1 MFITD
6 LSIRRPTV
14 SWVMSLILIIFGLFV
29 FWKLPVRELPN
40 GIQPP
45 VVQVQVDYKSAAA
58 SIVDQEVTQ
67 VLEDVIGGAEGIKNI
82 DSKSENGRST
92 INVEFDTSIDLD
104 NAANDIRE
112 RVARVVDNLPS
123 ESDPPQILKRAA
135 GFTTTM
141 WLSLSSSTWSDLELG
156 DYAERFLV
164 DQFSSVKNVG
174 RIRVGGLRE
183 LSIRVWVDPIKLAAN
198 DLTIKEVESAMRG
211 ENISLPAGTLEA
223 DNIDLTLNLD
233 KSYNDINSIKQLPI
247 KKKNNKVILLSDVA
261 NVEFGPVSEKT
272 LFKAQTK
279 DQINLKT
286 VGIGIYARSGAS
298 TVELSNEIKKKI
310 IEVKKSLPEE
320 LDLRVSFNRAN
331 YVEAAIEEVYKTLFI
346 AFILVV
352 LIIYL
357 FLGNL
362 KAVIVPAIA
371 LPVSL
376 IASFLGL
383 YIFGL
388 SINIFVLLS
397 FILAIGIITDDS
409 VIMTDAIYRRIENG
423 ENSLV
428 AAYKGSKQISFA
440 IIATTLILVAV
451 FLPLIFIKGISGT
464 LFRETAIALS
474 FSIVVSSFVA
484 LTLSPMLA
492 SKFLNKKTS
501 KKFII
506 RKFEN
511 IFSNFANFY
520 KETLGTVIYKTRTV
534 GIFII
539 FIIIASILLFNFSKK
554 ELLPMEDRG
563 AYLIIGATDEGSSF
577 EYTQEQAQKVEARL
591 LPLLQA
597 EDSPYSRFIMR
608 VPGFGSSA
616 NSYNSF
622 IIIALLD
629 DWKNRKKGQ
638 QIVLREA
645 IGKIVTL
652 PQALAFPI
660 SPQSIRVSSYNKPV
674 QMVIYGS
681 TYEELE
687 EIQKKIIRKLRS
699 NKNLSRIDSDY
710 NRNKPEVKLII
721 NKNKAKDLGVST
733 KAIGET
739 LETLYGGKKI
749 TTFNKLGK
757 EYPIIVQQY
766 LSDRRNK
773 EGVSKIFVRSE
784 TNSKLISLANLV
796 SFKEEGSAK
805 QLARYN
811 RQRAVTISANINEGY
826 TLTEAIK
833 FFEEVMSSEAPKNQI
848 TWKGKSEEIKE
859 TSNELFIIFA
869 LALLTAYLVMAATF
883 NSFIHPFIIVL
894 TVPLAIFGGLV
905 FILFLNSSV
914 NIFSQIALIILIG
927 ISTKN
932 SILIVD
938 FANQIR
944 TTGKNIDTAVKEA
957 CAVRFRPIIMTSL
970 STMIAM
976 MPLVIGNIGPG
987 AGEGSRLAVGSTIL
1001 GGMIIS
1007 TFFTLYVT
1015 PSMYLALAK
1024 NTKRIDVIDIEL
1036 KKNYLKNNIFIFI

>member
-1 MFITD
+1 MFITE
-6 LSIRRPTV
+6 LSIKRPTV
-14 SWVMSLILIIFGLFV
+14 SWVMSLILIVFGLFV

-45 VVQVQVDYKSAAA
+45 VVQVQVNYKSASA

-67 VLEDVIGGAEGIKNI
+67 VVEDVIGGAEGIKNI

-112 RVARVVDNLPS
+112 RVARVVDNLPT

-156 DYAERFLV
+156 DYAERYLV
-164 DQFSSVKNVG
+164 DQFSSIKNVG
-174 RIRVGGLRE
+174 RILVGGLRE

-198 DLTIKEVESAMRG
+198 DLTIKEVELAMRG

-247 KKKNNKVILLSDVA
+247 KKTGNKVILLSDVA
-261 NVEFGPVSEKT
+261 NIEFGPVSEKT
-272 LFKAQTK
+272 LFKSQTK

-298 TVELSNEIKKKI
+298 TVELSDDIKKKI

-320 LDLRVSFNRAN
+320 LDLRISFNRAN
-331 YVEAAIEEVYKTLFI
+331 YVEAAIEEVYKTLLI

-362 KAVIVPAIA
+362 KAVIVPAVA

-423 ENSLV
+423 ETPLV

-451 FLPLIFIKGISGT
+451 FLPLIFIEGISGT

-501 KKFII
+501 KKIFLQ
-506 RKFEN
+506 KFEKVFLN
-511 IFSNFANFY
+511 FSNFY
-520 KETLGTVIYKTRTV
+520 KETLEVIVYKTKTIS
-534 GIFII
+534 IFII
-539 FIIIASILLFNFSKK
+539 LIIISSVLLFSFSKK
-554 ELLPMEDRG
+554 ELLPQEDRG
-563 AYLIIGATDEGSSF
+563 AYLIIGSTDEGSSF
-577 EYTQEQAQKVEARL
+577 EYTQEQAQKVEGRL
-591 LPLLQA
+591 IPLLQA

-638 QIVLREA
+638 QVILREA
-645 IGKIVTL
+645 IGKIVSL

-660 SPQSIRVSSYNKPV
+660 SPQSIRVSNYNKPV
-674 QMVIYGS
+674 QMVVYGS

-687 EIQKKIIRKLRS
+687 EIQTKVIRKLRS
-699 NKNLSRIDSDY
+699 NKNLSRLESDY
-710 NRNKPEVKLII
+710 NRNKPEVKLLI

-733 KAIGET
+733 RSIGET
-739 LETLYGGKKI
+739 LETLYGGKRI
-749 TTFNKLGK
+749 TTFNRLGK

-773 EGVSKIFVRSE
+773 EGISKIFVRSE
-784 TNSKLISLANLV
+784 TNGKLISLANLV
-796 SFKEEGSAK
+796 SFKEEGTAK
-805 QLARYN
+805 ELSRYN
-811 RQRAVTISANINEGY
+811 RQRAITISANISENY
-826 TLTEAIK
+826 TLIEAIN
-833 FFEEVMSSEAPKNQI
+833 FFESVMADIAPENQI

-869 LALLTAYLVMAATF
+869 LALLTSYLVMAATF
-883 NSFIHPFIIVL
+883 NSFIHPFIIFL

-938 FANQIR
+938 YANQIR
-944 TTGKNIDTAVKEA
+944 TTGKNIETAVKEA
-957 CAVRFRPIIMTSL
+957 CSVRFRPIIMTSL

-976 MPLVIGNIGPG
+976 MPLIIGSIGPG
-987 AGEGSRLAVGSTIL
+987 AGEGSRLAVGSTIF

-1024 NTKRIDVIDIEL
+1024 NTKRIDIIDLEL
-1036 KKNYLKNNIFIFI
+1036 KRELFKK

>member
-1 MFITD
+1 MFITE
-6 LSIRRPTV
+6 LSIRRPVV
-14 SWVMSLILIIFGLFV
+14 SWVMSLILIVFGLFV
-29 FWKLPVRELPN
+29 FWKLPVRELPS

-45 VVQVQVDYKSAAA
+45 VVQVQVNYNSAAA
-58 SIVDQEVTQ
+58 PIVNQEVTQ

-92 INVEFDTSIDLD
+92 INIEFDTSIELD
-104 NAANDIRE
+104 NAANDVRE

-123 ESDPPQILKRAA
+123 EADPPQILKRAA

-141 WLSLSSSTWSDLELG
+141 WLALSSSTWSDLELG
-156 DYAERFLV
+156 DYAERYLV
-164 DQFSSVKNVG
+164 DTFSSVKNVG
-174 RIRVGGLRE
+174 RILVGGLRE
-183 LSIRVWVDPIKLAAN
+183 LSIRVWIDPIKLAAN
-198 DLTIKEVESAMRG
+198 DLTIQEVEQALRG
-211 ENISLPAGTLEA
+211 ENIRLPAGTLEA

-233 KSYNDINSIKQLPI
+233 KSYNSIETIEQLPI
-247 KKKNNKVILLSDVA
+247 KKNNKQIVTLSDVA
-261 NVEFGPVSEKT
+261 KIEFGPVSEKT
-272 LFKAQTK
+272 LFKAQRK
-279 DQINLKT
+279 DQLNLKT

-298 TVELSNEIKKKI
+298 TVELSKEIKKKI
-310 IEVKKSLPEE
+310 FEVNKTLPDGLKLEIA
-320 LDLRVSFNRAN
+320 FNRAT
-331 YVEAAIEEVYKTLFI
+331 YVGAAINEVYKTLVI

-352 LIIYL
+352 IIIYL

-376 IASFLGL
+376 IASFLGIYL
-383 YIFGL
+383 FGL

-423 ENSLV
+423 ETPLV
-428 AAYKGSKQISFA
+428 ASYKGSKQITFA
-440 IIATTLILVAV
+440 IIATTLILIAV
-451 FLPLIFIKGISGT
+451 FLPLIFIEGISGT
-464 LFRETAIALS
+464 LFKETAIALS

-492 SKFLNKKTS
+492 SKFLTKKTD
-501 KKFII
+501 KNFII
-506 RKFEN
+506 NRFEKFFLS
-511 IFSNFANFY
+511 FSKFY
-520 KETLGTVIYKTRTV
+520 EETLTVLMKKTKSIT
-534 GIFII
+534 IFII
-539 FIIIASILLFNFSKK
+539 LIIVGSILLFDFSKK

-563 AYLIIGATDEGSSF
+563 AYLVIGFTDEGSSF
-577 EYTQEQAQKVEARL
+577 EYTQEKAQVIEKRL
-591 LPLLQA
+591 IPLLQ
-597 EDSPYSRFIMR
+597 EENSPYSRFIMR

-616 NSYNSF
+616 NSFNSF

-629 DWKNRKKGQ
+629 NWDNRKKNSQ
-638 QIVLREA
+638 TVMREA
-645 IGKIVTL
+645 IGKIVTV
-652 PQALAFPI
+652 PQAVAFPI

-687 EIQKKIIRKLRS
+687 KIQSQVIRTLRK
-699 NKNLSRIDSDY
+699 NGNLSRIESDY
-710 NRNKPEVKLII
+710 SRNKPEVKLLI

-733 KAIGET
+733 EKIGRT
-739 LETLYGGKKI
+739 LETLYGGKRV

-757 EYPIIVQQY
+757 EYPIILQQY
-766 LSDRRNK
+766 LADRRNK
-773 EGVSKIFVRSE
+773 EGISKIFVRSD
-784 TNSKLISLANLV
+784 TTGKLISLVNLV
-796 SFKEEGSAK
+796 DFKEVGAAK
-805 QLARYN
+805 ELSRYN
-811 RQRAVTISANINEGY
+811 RQPAVTISANISENY
-826 TLTEAIK
+826 SLSDAIK
-833 FFEEVMSSEAPKNQI
+833 YLENTMEEVAPQNQI
-848 TWKGKSEEIKE
+848 TWKGKSEEVKE

-883 NSFIHPFIIVL
+883 NSFVHPFINIL

-938 FANQIR
+938 YANQIR
-944 TTGKNIDTAVKEA
+944 TKGKNIETAVKEA
-957 CAVRFRPIIMTSL
+957 CSIRFRPIIMTSL

-1015 PSMYLALAK
+1015 PTMYLALAK
-1024 NTKRIDVIDIEL
+1024 NTKRIDAVDIEL
-1036 KKNYLKNNIFIFI
+1036 KKELR

>member
-1 MFITD
+1 MFITE
-6 LSIRRPTV
+6 LSIKRPTV
-14 SWVMSLILIIFGLFV
+14 SWVMSLILIVFGLFV
-29 FWKLPVRELPN
+29 FWKLPVRELPS

-45 VVQVQVDYKSAAA
+45 VVQVQVDYKSASA
-58 SIVDQEVTQ
+58 SIVDQEITQ
-67 VLEDVIGGAEGIKNI
+67 VVEDVIGGAEGIKNI

-92 INVEFDTSIDLD
+92 INIEFDTSIDLD

-112 RVARVVDNLPS
+112 RVARIADNLPS
-123 ESDPPQILKRAA
+123 ESNPPQILKRAA

-156 DYAERFLV
+156 DYAERFLI

-174 RIRVGGLRE
+174 RIRIGGLRE

-198 DLTIKEVESAMRG
+198 DLTIQEVEIALRG

-233 KSYNDINSIKQLPI
+233 KSYNDIESIKQLPI
-247 KKKNNKVILLSDVA
+247 KKNDNKVILLSDVA

-286 VGIGIYARSGAS
+286 VGIGIYAKSGAS
-298 TVELSNEIKKKI
+298 TVELSKNVKKKI
-310 IEVKKSLPEE
+310 IEVRKSLPEE

-331 YVEAAIEEVYKTLFI
+331 YVEEAIEEVYKTLII
-346 AFILVV
+346 AFVLVV

-362 KAVIVPAIA
+362 KAVVVPAIA

-423 ENSLV
+423 ETPLV
-428 AAYKGSKQISFA
+428 AAYRGSKQISFA
-440 IIATTLILVAV
+440 IVATTLILVAV
-451 FLPLIFIKGISGT
+451 FLPLIFIEGITGT
-464 LFRETAIALS
+464 LFKETAIALS
-474 FSIVVSSFVA
+474 FSIIISSFVA

-492 SKFLNKKTS
+492 SKFLYKKKS
-501 KKFII
+501 KKIFIQ
-506 RKFEN
+506 KFDK
-511 IFSNFANFY
+511 IFSSFTNFY
-520 KETLGTVIYKTRTV
+520 EDSLEIVINKAKSV
-534 GIFII
+534 GVFII
-539 FIIIASILLFNFSKK
+539 FIMIISALLFSFSKK

-597 EDSPYSRFIMR
+597 ENSPYSRFIMR
-608 VPGFGSSA
+608 VPGFGNSA

-629 DWKNRKKGQ
+629 DWKKREKSQ
-638 QIVLREA
+638 QVVLREA

-660 SPQSIRVSSYNKPV
+660 SPQSIRVSNYNKPV
-674 QMVIYGS
+674 QMVIYGN
-681 TYEELE
+681 TYDELE
-687 EIQKKIIRKLRS
+687 LIQKRVIRALRS
-699 NKNLSRIDSDY
+699 NKNLSRIESDY
-710 NRNKPEVKLII
+710 NRNKPEVKLIV

-733 KAIGET
+733 KTIGET

-766 LSDRRNK
+766 ISDRRNK
-773 EGVSKIFVRSE
+773 DGISKIFVRSE
-784 TNSKLISLANLV
+784 TNSKLISMANLI
-796 SFKEEGSAK
+796 SFKNEGTAK

-826 TLTEAIK
+826 TLIEAIK
-833 FFEEVMSSEAPKNQI
+833 FFENVIADIAPKNQI

-859 TSNELFIIFA
+859 TSNELFLIFA

-883 NSFIHPFIIVL
+883 NSFIHPFIIIL

-938 FANQIR
+938 YANQIR
-944 TTGKNIDTAVKEA
+944 VTGKNIISAVKEA
-957 CAVRFRPIIMTSL
+957 CLIRFRPIIMTSL

-976 MPLVIGNIGPG
+976 LPLVIGNIGPG

-1015 PSMYLALAK
+1015 PTMYLALAK
-1024 NTKRIDVIDIEL
+1024 NTKRIDSVDLEL
-1036 KKNYLKNNIFIFI
+1036 KKELFKK

>member
-1 MFITD
+1 MFITE
-6 LSIRRPTV
+6 LSIKRPAV

-45 VVQVQVDYKSAAA
+45 VVQVQVNYTSASA

-67 VLEDVIGGAEGIKNI
+67 VVEDVIGGAEGIKNI

-92 INVEFDTSIDLD
+92 INVEFDTNIDLD

-141 WLSLSSSTWSDLELG
+141 WLSLSSSTWNDLELG
-156 DYAERFLV
+156 DYAERYLV
-164 DQFSSVKNVG
+164 DQFSSIKNVG
-174 RIRVGGLRE
+174 RILVGGLRE

-198 DLTIKEVESAMRG
+198 NLTIKEVELAIRG

-233 KSYNDINSIKQLPI
+233 KSYNDIDSIKQLPI
-247 KKKNNKVILLSDVA
+247 KKTRNKVILLSDIA
-261 NVEFGPVSEKT
+261 NIEFGPVSEKT

-298 TVELSNEIKKKI
+298 TVELSKDIKKKL

-331 YVEAAIEEVYKTLFI
+331 YVEAAIEEVYKTLLI

-423 ENSLV
+423 ETPLV

-451 FLPLIFIKGISGT
+451 FLPLIFIEGISGT

-474 FSIVVSSFVA
+474 FSIVISSFVA

-492 SKFLNKKTS
+492 SKFLNKRTS
-501 KKFII
+501 KKFLIQ
-506 RKFEN
+506 KFEK
-511 IFSNFANFY
+511 IFLNFSNFY
-520 KETLGTVIYKTRTV
+520 KETLEIIVYKTKT
-534 GIFII
+534 ISSFII
-539 FIIIASILLFNFSKK
+539 LIVVASILLFSFSKK
-554 ELLPMEDRG
+554 ELLPQEDRG
-563 AYLIIGATDEGSSF
+563 AYLIIGSTDEGSSF

-608 VPGFGSSA
+608 VPGFGDSA
-616 NSYNSF
+616 NSFNSF

-638 QIVLREA
+638 QIILREA

-660 SPQSIRVSSYNKPV
+660 SPQSIRVSNYNKPV
-674 QMVIYGS
+674 QMVIYGN

-687 EIQKKIIRKLRS
+687 EIQKKVIRKLRS
-699 NKNLSRIDSDY
+699 NENLSRIESDY
-710 NRNKPEVKLII
+710 NRNKPEVKILI
-721 NKNKAKDLGVST
+721 NKNKAKDLGISS
-733 KAIGET
+733 KSIGET

-757 EYPIIVQQY
+757 EYPIVVQQY

-773 EGVSKIFVRSE
+773 EGISKIFVRSE
-784 TNSKLISLANLV
+784 TNGKLISLANLV
-796 SFKEEGSAK
+796 SFKEEGAAK
-805 QLARYN
+805 ELSRYN

-833 FFEEVMSSEAPKNQI
+833 FFEDVMKNLAPDNQI

-938 FANQIR
+938 YANQIR
-944 TTGKNIDTAVKEA
+944 TTGKNIDLAVKEA
-957 CAVRFRPIIMTSL
+957 CSVRFRPIIMTSL

-976 MPLVIGNIGPG
+976 LPLVIGNIGPG

-1024 NTKRIDVIDIEL
+1024 NTKRIDAVDLEL
-1036 KKNYLKNNIFIFI
+1036 KKELIKK

>member
-1 MFITD
+1 MFITE
-6 LSIRRPTV
+6 LSIKRPTV
-14 SWVMSLILIIFGLFV
+14 SWVMSLILIVFGLFV

-45 VVQVQVDYKSAAA
+45 VVQIQVDYKSAAA

-67 VLEDVIGGAEGIKNI
+67 VVEDVIGGAEGIKNI

-123 ESDPPQILKRAA
+123 ESDAPQILKRAA

-156 DYAERFLV
+156 DYAERYLV

-183 LSIRVWVDPIKLAAN
+183 LSIRVWIDPIKLAAN
-198 DLTIKEVESAMRG
+198 DLTIKEVETAMRG

-233 KSYNDINSIKQLPI
+233 KSYNDINSIKLLPI
-247 KKKNNKVILLSDVA
+247 KKTGNKVILLSDVA
-261 NVEFGPVSEKT
+261 NIEFGPVSEKT

-298 TVELSNEIKKKI
+298 TVELSNDIKKKI
-310 IEVKKSLPEE
+310 LQVKKSLPDE

-331 YVEAAIEEVYKTLFI
+331 YVEAAIQEVYKTLLI

-423 ENSLV
+423 ETPLV

-451 FLPLIFIKGISGT
+451 FLPLIFIEGISGT

-492 SKFLNKKTS
+492 SKFLYKYKS
-501 KKFII
+501 RKKFLQ
-506 RKFEN
+506 KFEK
-511 IFSNFANFY
+511 IFLDFANFY
-520 KETLGTVIYKTRTV
+520 KETLDVIINKSKTVSF
-534 GIFII
+534 FIVLI
-539 FIIIASILLFNFSKK
+539 VVASVLLFSFSKK

-563 AYLIIGATDEGSSF
+563 AYLIIGSTDEGSSF
-577 EYTQEQAQKVEARL
+577 EYTQSQAQKVEARL
-591 LPLLQA
+591 IPLLQA
-597 EDSPYSRFIMR
+597 EDSPYARFIMR

-638 QIVLREA
+638 QVVLREA
-645 IGKIVTL
+645 IGKIVSL

-660 SPQSIRVSSYNKPV
+660 SPQSIRVSNYNKPV

-687 EIQKKIIRKLRS
+687 EKQKKVIQKLRL
-699 NKNLSRIDSDY
+699 NKNLSRIESDY
-710 NRNKPEVKLII
+710 NRNKPEIKLII

-733 KAIGET
+733 KSIGET
-739 LETLYGGKKI
+739 LETLYGGKRV

-784 TNSKLISLANLV
+784 TNGRLISLANLV

-805 QLARYN
+805 ELARYN

-826 TLTEAIK
+826 TLTQAIS
-833 FFEEVMSSEAPKNQI
+833 FFEDVMNDIAPENQI

-883 NSFIHPFIIVL
+883 NSFIHPFIIIL
-894 TVPLAIFGGLV
+894 TVPLAIFGGLI
-905 FILFLNSSV
+905 FILFLNSSI

-938 FANQIR
+938 YANRIR
-944 TTGKNIDTAVKEA
+944 TTGKDIKVAVKEA
-957 CAVRFRPIIMTSL
+957 CSARFRPIIMTSL

-976 MPLVIGNIGPG
+976 LPLVIGNIGPG

-1024 NTKRIDVIDIEL
+1024 NTKRIDEVDLEL
-1036 KKNYLKNNIFIFI
+1036 KKELSKK

>member
-1 MFITD
+1 MFITE
-6 LSIRRPTV
+6 LSIKRPTV
-14 SWVMSLILIIFGLFV
+14 SWVMSLILVIFGLFV

-67 VLEDVIGGAEGIKNI
+67 VVEDVIGGAEGIKNI

-92 INVEFDTSIDLD
+92 INIEFETNIDLD

-156 DYAERFLV
+156 DYAERYLV
-164 DQFSSVKNVG
+164 DQFSSIKNVG
-174 RIRVGGLRE
+174 RILVGGLRE

-247 KKKNNKVILLSDVA
+247 KKTNNKVILLSDVA
-261 NVEFGPVSEKT
+261 NIEFGPVSEKT

-298 TVELSNEIKKKI
+298 TVELSKDIKKKI
-310 IEVKKSLPEE
+310 IKIRKSLPEE

-331 YVEAAIEEVYKTLFI
+331 YVEAAIEEVYKTLLI

-423 ENSLV
+423 ETPLIAS
-428 AAYKGSKQISFA
+428 YKGSKQISFA

-451 FLPLIFIKGISGT
+451 FLPLIFIEGISGT
-464 LFRETAIALS
+464 LFKETAIALS
-474 FSIVVSSFVA
+474 FSIIISSFVA

-492 SKFLNKKTS
+492 SKFLRKKTS
-501 KKFII
+501 KKVFLQ
-506 RKFEN
+506 KFEK
-511 IFSNFANFY
+511 IFANFANFY
-520 KETLGTVIYKTRTV
+520 KESLNNIINRTYIV
-534 GIFII
+534 SFFII
-539 FIIIASILLFNFSKK
+539 FIIFVSVLLFNFSKK

-563 AYLIIGATDEGSSF
+563 AYLIIGSTDEGSSF

-591 LPLLQA
+591 IPLLQA
-597 EDSPYSRFIMR
+597 ENSPYSRFIMR
-608 VPGFGSSA
+608 VPGFGNSA

-638 QIVLREA
+638 QVVLREA

-660 SPQSIRVSSYNKPV
+660 SPQSIRVSNYNKPV
-674 QMVIYGS
+674 QMVIYGT

-687 EIQKKIIRKLRS
+687 NIQKKVINKLRT

-784 TNSKLISLANLV
+784 TNGKLISLANLV
-796 SFKEEGSAK
+796 NFKEEGSAK
-805 QLARYN
+805 ELARYN

-826 TLTEAIK
+826 TLNEAIK
-833 FFEEVMSSEAPKNQI
+833 YFEEVMANFAPKNQI

-859 TSNELFIIFA
+859 TSNELIIIFV

-883 NSFIHPFIIVL
+883 NSFIHPFIIIL

-905 FILFLNSSV
+905 FILFLNSSI

-938 FANQIR
+938 YANQIR
-944 TTGKNIDTAVKEA
+944 TTGKNIETSVKEA
-957 CAVRFRPIIMTSL
+957 CEVRFRPIIMTSL

-1007 TFFTLYVT
+1007 TFFTLYIT

-1024 NTKRIDVIDIEL
+1024 NTKRIDIVDLEL
-1036 KKNYLKNNIFIFI
+1036 KKELSKK

>member
-1 MFITD
+1 M
-6 LSIRRPTV
+6 
-14 SWVMSLILIIFGLFV
+14 
-29 FWKLPVRELPN
+29 
-40 GIQPP
+40 
-45 VVQVQVDYKSAAA
+45 
-58 SIVDQEVTQ
+58 
-67 VLEDVIGGAEGIKNI
+67 
-82 DSKSENGRST
+82 
-92 INVEFDTSIDLD
+92 
-104 NAANDIRE
+104 
-112 RVARVVDNLPS
+112 
-123 ESDPPQILKRAA
+123 
-135 GFTTTM
+135 
-141 WLSLSSSTWSDLELG
+141 
-156 DYAERFLV
+156 
-164 DQFSSVKNVG
+164 
-174 RIRVGGLRE
+174 
-183 LSIRVWVDPIKLAAN
+183 
-198 DLTIKEVESAMRG
+198 
-211 ENISLPAGTLEA
+211 
-223 DNIDLTLNLD
+223 
-233 KSYNDINSIKQLPI
+233 
-247 KKKNNKVILLSDVA
+247 
-261 NVEFGPVSEKT
+261 
-272 LFKAQTK
+272 
-279 DQINLKT
+279 
-286 VGIGIYARSGAS
+286 
-298 TVELSNEIKKKI
+298 
-310 IEVKKSLPEE
+310 
-320 LDLRVSFNRAN
+320 
-331 YVEAAIEEVYKTLFI
+331 
-346 AFILVV
+346 
-352 LIIYL
+352 
-357 FLGNL
+357 GNL

-423 ENSLV
+423 ETPLI
-428 AAYKGSKQISFA
+428 AAYKGSRQISFA
-440 IIATTLILVAV
+440 IVATTLILVAV
-451 FLPLIFIKGISGT
+451 FLPLIFIEGISGT
-464 LFRETAIALS
+464 LFKETAIALS

-492 SKFLNKKTS
+492 SKFLYKKRT
-501 KKFII
+501 KKIFIQ
-506 RKFEN
+506 KFEK
-511 IFSNFANFY
+511 IFLNFASFY
-520 KETLGTVIYKTRTV
+520 KETLDLVVNKTKSV
-534 GIFII
+534 SIFII
-539 FIIIASILLFNFSKK
+539 FIIISSVLLFSFSKK
-554 ELLPMEDRG
+554 ELLPVEDRG

-638 QIVLREA
+638 EVVLREA

-652 PQALAFPI
+652 PQAVAFPI

-674 QMVIYGS
+674 QMVVYGS

-699 NKNLSRIDSDY
+699 NKDLSRIESDY

-733 KAIGET
+733 KTIGET

-773 EGVSKIFVRSE
+773 DGISKIFVRSE
-784 TNSKLISLANLV
+784 TNGKLISLANLI

-805 QLARYN
+805 ELARYN
-811 RQRAVTISANINEGY
+811 RQRAVTISSNISENY
-826 TLTEAIK
+826 TLTEAIE
-833 FFEEVMSSEAPKNQI
+833 FFEGVMADLAPENQI

-883 NSFIHPFIIVL
+883 NSFIHPFIIIL
-894 TVPLAIFGGLV
+894 TVPLAIFGGLI

-927 ISTKN
+927 IYKKN

-938 FANQIR
+938 YANQIR
-944 TTGKNIDTAVKEA
+944 TTGKNIETAVKEA
-957 CAVRFRPIIMTSL
+957 CEVRFRPIIMTSL

-1024 NTKRIDVIDIEL
+1024 NTQRIDAVDLEL
-1036 KKNYLKNNIFIFI
+1036 KKQLAKK